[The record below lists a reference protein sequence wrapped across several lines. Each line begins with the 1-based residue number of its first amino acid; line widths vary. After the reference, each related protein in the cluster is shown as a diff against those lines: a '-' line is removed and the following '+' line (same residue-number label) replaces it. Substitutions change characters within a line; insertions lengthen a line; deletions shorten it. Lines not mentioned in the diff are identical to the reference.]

1 MSKRRQTGLGKGL
14 GALIP
19 TSSQEAAQTDWDD
32 ESEPI
37 GLRMVAV
44 TAIRPNP
51 HQPRTK
57 FDQAALE
64 DLAASVA
71 EHGLIQPLIVNRV
84 DDTDDDETF
93 TLIAGERR
101 WRAAQLANL
110 SEVPVIIKNVTPQ
123 AMLEM
128 AIIENVQRADLN
140 PLEEGLAYQQLVEEF
155 GLTQGEVARRVGK
168 SRPAITNTIRLLD
181 LPQNVQQA
189 VIDNQVT
196 GGHAR
201 SLLSLNTAEQ
211 QTAVMNSII
220 QHGWSVRKT
229 EDVVRKLLT
238 QQAPP
243 KKQQR
248 RKPAEIVDLE
258 RRFGDT
264 LGTRVSIDH
273 GVNGG
278 RLVIHYYSDEELN
291 AIYEAIVGR
300 D

>member
-19 TSSQEAAQTDWDD
+19 TSAREATETDWDA
-32 ESEPI
+32 EGEPV

-71 EHGLIQPLIVNRV
+71 EHGLIQPLIVNRE
-84 DDTDDDETF
+84 DNTTADETY

-110 SEVPVIIKNVTPQ
+110 HEVPVIIKNVTPQ

-181 LPQNVQQA
+181 LPPNVQQA
-189 VIDNQVT
+189 VIDNQVS

-201 SLLSLNTAEQ
+201 SLLSLSSAEQ

-220 QHGWSVRKT
+220 QNGWSVRKT